1 MLVLSLFLPA
11 TGIGQT
17 LTDTVMILQNCID
30 LPELEELIPINES
43 GQAEQLY
50 VVQYPVAFSP
60 TIEIRKG
67 ETGIPFIER
76 SDLSDTKVKAYF
88 MFREFN
94 LSGDEAN
101 INMNFFYRDDTDPAM
116 MNSRRMIL
124 ELRKDGSDWHVVTKK

>member
-1 MLVLSLFLPA
+1 
-11 TGIGQT
+11 
-17 LTDTVMILQNCID
+17 
-30 LPELEELIPINES
+30 
-43 GQAEQLY
+43 
-50 VVQYPVAFSP
+50 
-60 TIEIRKG
+60 
-67 ETGIPFIER
+67 
-76 SDLSDTKVKAYF
+76 